1 MTRPRGHGKGA
12 DGGIRVGAGV
22 VADQQVRAHPD
33 GHGGQV
39 TAQQV

>member
-12 DGGIRVGAGV
+12 DGGIRVGAGG
-22 VADQQVRAHPD
+22 VADQEARGHPD
-33 GHGGQV
+33 VHGRQV